1 MAESHCSLGWPQT
14 RRSQGCA
21 GPPGIL
27 LPQPPNARMTGMHYC
42 ASRISFSFF
51 FFLIACSQ
59 QHKEKL
65 CAGRC
70 THASAMPCCLG
81 GEHVR
86 GPRSALQ
93 PSEPTPSPKCPQG
106 TPPLCLLYQR
116 QEAGPKPR
124 EGTTQTAIISSLA
137 KTSNSPNY
145 PAKEKK
151 HKMKTN

>member
-1 MAESHCSLGWPQT
+1 MALNS
-14 RRSQGCA
+14 RSQGCA

-27 LPQPPNARMTGMHYC
+27 LLQPPNARMTGMHNC

-51 FFLIACSQ
+51 FFFNCMQSATQRKAVRRETHTLQRC
-59 QHKEKL
+59 
-65 CAGRC
+65 CVVWAGS
-70 THASAMPCCLG
+70 TSEVPG
-81 GEHVR
+81 
-86 GPRSALQ
+86 Q
-93 PSEPTPSPKCPQG
+93 PSSPQNPPQVPNAPQE
-106 TPPLCLLYQR
+106 TPPLRLLYQR

-145 PAKEKK
+145 PGKEKK